1 MALSDNSSNK
11 ESEVSATEK
20 TEVTESFWT
29 PGRVLISLIVL
40 GLIIAYG
47 WSKLESKKVATNNK
61 PANRAANAPA
71 EANNP
76 PPAFVSLP
84 QDLRDT
90 KLQTLDGESL
100 KLADF
105 ADKVMIVN
113 IWATWCGP
121 CRLEM
126 PELVKFDNEYRS
138 RGLVVLGL
146 ATSYNERNDPTHVKE
161 YVRSQNV
168 SYKIIWDDGT
178 LAGPLVQMVGAQS
191 VIPQSFVI
199 SRDGRIV
206 KHFQGFNPYSTPQL
220 MRQAIEEALNDK
232 GKA

>member
-1 MALSDNSSNK
+1 MAVPKNPSSK
-11 ESEVSATEK
+11 RVDK
-20 TEVTESFWT
+20 KSFWT
-29 PGRVLISLIVL
+29 PGRVVLTLVGVGLISAL
-40 GLIIAYG
+40 GL
-47 WSKLESKKVATNNK
+47 SSCNSNEVTNNA
-61 PANRAANAPA
+61 PANRVTNAPA
-71 EANNP
+71 ANNAQP
-76 PPAFVSLP
+76 PVASLNLP

-90 KLQTLDGESL
+90 KLQTLDGGSL
-100 KLADF
+100 KLSDF
-105 ADKVMIVN
+105 ADKVVVLN

-126 PELVKFDNEYRS
+126 PELVKISNEYKS

-146 ATSYNERNDPTHVKE
+146 ATSYNEHNDQAHVKE
-161 YVRSQNV
+161 YVRTQNV
-168 SYKIIWDDGT
+168 PYKIIWDDGT
-178 LAGPLVQMVGAQS
+178 LAAPLVQMVHAQA

-206 KHFQGFNPYSTPQL
+206 RHFQGFSPYRTPAE